1 MVLVAGLGVLLL
13 ALWLERRLEIPG
25 FDMLTAFVAAL
36 LGSLL
41 RRCDWLRLREGSRLP
56 VAFVERFGVLR
67 LARRLGLLPE
77 ARLFGVLPVLDTV
90 FFGLLPAVRELLL
103 ERASLAE
110 AFMRECPPGVFRP
123 WLVEGTGDI
132 ALFGVFFGLF
142 LRPSPCELF
151 LPARERNVE
160 RDADSFDVLRVTF
173 LQRGMLASILQR
185 AQSPRGAMQKG
196 LVPQQRRRSKS
207 HRT

>member
-1 MVLVAGLGVLLL
+1 
-13 ALWLERRLEIPG
+13 
-25 FDMLTAFVAAL
+25 MLTAFIAAL

-56 VAFVERFGVLR
+56 VAFVERFGVMR
-67 LARRLGLLPE
+67 LARRLGLLPK
-77 ARLFGVLPVLDTV
+77 ARAFGVLPALEAV
-90 FFGLLPAVRELLL
+90 FFGLLSAVRELLL

-110 AFMRECPPGVFRP
+110 AFMRECPPVVSRP

-132 ALFGVFFGLF
+132 SLFGVFFGLF

-160 RDADSFDVLRVTF
+160 RDTDSFDALRVTF
-173 LQRGMLASILQR
+173 LLRDMLASILQR
-185 AQSPRGAMQKG
+185 AESPRGALQKG